1 MILTGKLKD
10 FTRSFSGECSIIF
23 SLDKSLNNEA
33 LNSLKDKILSI
44 DIKEYKEKRSN
55 QQNRLFWKTIGA
67 IAKHTGHDDD
77 EIYITVLERANI
89 LCDYLYSNNDML
101 NKLKGADGI
110 RGVKFMGIMNNQ
122 YIYKVYFGSSK
133 MNVKEFNQLI
143 EVAQKLAS
151 EVQVPYEEIN
161 YL

>member
-33 LNSLKDKILSI
+33 LNGLKDKILSI

-67 IAKHTGHDDD
+67 IAKHTGHDDY
-77 EIYITVLERANI
+77 EIYVAILERANI
-89 LCDYLYSNNDML
+89 LSEYLYSNNDMMD
-101 NKLKGADGI
+101 KLKGTKGI
-110 RGVKFMGIMNNQ
+110 RGVKFVGITNNQ
-122 YIYKVYFGSSK
+122 YVYKVYFGSSN

-143 EVAQKLAS
+143 EEAQKLAS
-151 EVQVPYEEIN
+151 EAGVPYEIN
-161 YL
+161 Y

>member
-1 MILTGKLKD
+1 MILIGKLKD

-23 SLDKSLNNEA
+23 SLDKSLNNED

-67 IAKHTGHDDD
+67 IAKYTGHDDY
-77 EIYITVLERANI
+77 EIYVAILERANI
-89 LCDYLYSNNDML
+89 LSEYLYSNNDMMD
-101 NKLKGADGI
+101 KLKGTKGI
-110 RGVKFMGIMNNQ
+110 RGVKFVGITNNQ
-122 YIYKVYFGSSK
+122 YVYKVYFGSSN

-143 EVAQKLAS
+143 EESQKLAS
-151 EVQVPYEEIN
+151 EVGVPYEIN
-161 YL
+161 Y